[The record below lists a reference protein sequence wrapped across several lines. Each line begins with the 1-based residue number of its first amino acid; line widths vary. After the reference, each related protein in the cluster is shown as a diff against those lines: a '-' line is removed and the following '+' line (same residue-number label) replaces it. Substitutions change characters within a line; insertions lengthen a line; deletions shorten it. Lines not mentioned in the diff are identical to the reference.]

1 MTKWRVMNREETC
14 LLLTDKIKQLKNNE
28 KSLSALLPDIRLL
41 YGTEPGLRT
50 PVMYEPGI
58 IFLFSGH
65 KIGYINERVFRY
77 DANEYLLL
85 TVPLPFECETYATPE
100 RPLAGIR
107 LNVDILQ
114 LQELLMDI
122 GEDDLFQPS
131 IAASGI
137 NSATLSD
144 EILCAAERLLDVMER
159 PLDARILGKQII
171 REILYHVLTGPRGGA
186 LLALVSRQTHFSLIS
201 RVLKRIENKYTENLN
216 VEQLAAEAN
225 MSVSAFHHNFK
236 SVTSTSPLQYLKSYR
251 LHKARMMM
259 IHDGMKASAAAMR
272 VGYESASQFSRE
284 FKRYFGVTPGEDAAR
299 IRMIQGS

>member
-1 MTKWRVMNREETC
+1 MNREAIC
-14 LLLTDKIKQLKNNE
+14 LLLTDKIKQLINNQNN
-28 KSLSALLPDIRLL
+28 LNDCLPDVRLL

-50 PVMYEPGI
+50 PVMYQPGI

-65 KIGYINERVFRY
+65 KIGYINERVFQY

-100 RPLAGIR
+100 VPLAGIR

-131 IAASGI
+131 MAASGI

-144 EILCAAERLLDVMER
+144 DILCAAERLLDVMER

-171 REILYHVLTGPRGGA
+171 REILYHVLMGPRGGA

-201 RVLKRIENKYTENLN
+201 RVLKRIEAKYTENLN

-236 SVTSTSPLQYLKSYR
+236 SVTSTSPLQYLKTYR
-251 LHKARMMM
+251 LHKARMMI

-299 IRMIQGS
+299 MRMMQGS

>member
-1 MTKWRVMNREETC
+1 MNREEIC
-14 LLLTDKIKQLKNNE
+14 LLLTDKIKHLKDIE
-28 KSLSALLPDIRLL
+28 KNQGERLPDIRLL
-41 YGTEPGLRT
+41 YGTEPGPRT
-50 PVMYEPGI
+50 PVMYDPGI
-58 IFLFSGH
+58 IFLFSGY

-100 RPLAGIR
+100 VPLAGIR
-107 LNVDILQ
+107 INVDMLQ

-122 GEDDLFQPS
+122 GEDERFQPS
-131 IAASGI
+131 MAASGI

-201 RVLKRIENKYTENLN
+201 RVIKRIENKYTESLN

-236 SVTSTSPLQYLKSYR
+236 SVTSTSPLQYLKTYR
-251 LHKARMMM
+251 LHKARMM
-259 IHDGMKASAAAMR
+259 ILHDGMKASAAAMR

-299 IRMIQGS
+299 IRTLQGS

>member
-1 MTKWRVMNREETC
+1 MNRDETC
-14 LLLTDKIKQLKNNE
+14 LLLAEKINQLKNSVNHSGE
-28 KSLSALLPDIRLL
+28 SLPGVRLL
-41 YGTEPGLRT
+41 YGVEPGPRT
-50 PVMYEPGI
+50 PVMYQPGI

-77 DANEYLLL
+77 DASEYLLL
-85 TVPLPFECETYATPE
+85 TVPLPFECETFATPE
-100 RPLAGIR
+100 VPLAGLR
-107 LNVDILQ
+107 LNVDLLQ
-114 LQELLMDI
+114 LQELLMEI
-122 GEDDLFQPS
+122 GEDDRFQPS
-131 IAASGI
+131 VAASGI

-144 EILCAAERLLDVMER
+144 EILCAAERLLDVMAR

-171 REILYHVLTGPRGGA
+171 REILYYVLIGPRGGA
-186 LLALVSRQTHFSLIS
+186 LLALVSRQSHFSLIG

-236 SVTSTSPLQYLKSYR
+236 AVTSTSPLQYLKRYR
-251 LHKARMMM
+251 LHKARMLMV
-259 IHDGMKASAAAMR
+259 HDGMKASAAAMR

-299 IRMIQGS
+299 IRTLPGS